1 MRIHELVL
9 KTIKPKPPLNLA
21 QARVQGLKQNVE
33 RSKQQLKAEQERQH
47 QQRNAQ
53 RLRKDVQRSNQLQ

>member
-1 MRIHELVL
+1 MRIHELFL
-9 KTIKPKPPLNLA
+9 KPIKPKPPLNLA

-33 RSKQQLKAEQERQH
+33 RSKQQLKAERERQH

-53 RLRKDVQRSNQLQ
+53 RLGKDVQRNSQRP